1 MTLSR
6 RHALVLAAVAA
17 WNVLT
22 YAMFAVNLAG
32 AEGRPAGYYVAHT
45 LLIVVNVTV
54 DTISQIQSHLLAHQY
69 EGLIKKSRL
78 RTGSPKASTAVRGG
92 VR

>member
-1 MTLSR
+1 MILNR

-22 YAMFAVNLAG
+22 YTMFAVNLAD

-45 LLIVVNVTV
+45 VLIVVNVA
-54 DTISQIQSHLLAHQY
+54 IAILLA
-69 EGLIKKSRL
+69 SWAWRAW
-78 RTGSPKASTAVRGG
+78 RRAA
-92 VR
+92 

>member
-22 YAMFAVNLAG
+22 YAMFALNLAD
-32 AEGRPAGYYVAHT
+32 AEGRPTGYYVAHAV
-45 LLIVVNVTV
+45 LIVVNVAIAV
-54 DTISQIQSHLLAHQY
+54 LLA
-69 EGLIKKSRL
+69 SWAWRAWR
-78 RTGSPKASTAVRGG
+78 RTA
-92 VR
+92 